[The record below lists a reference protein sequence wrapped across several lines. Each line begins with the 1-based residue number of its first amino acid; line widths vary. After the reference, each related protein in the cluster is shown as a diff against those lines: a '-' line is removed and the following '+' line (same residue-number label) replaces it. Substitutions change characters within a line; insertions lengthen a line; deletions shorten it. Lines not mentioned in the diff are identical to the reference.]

1 MEIQFRIR
9 YKDSQAVDTG
19 GVARDLFS
27 VFWDIAYL
35 RTFDGG
41 NSLTPTV
48 HPHMDMSIYA
58 VLGSIISHG
67 QSSINWIFTH
77 LNSFS
82 CASSL
87 SKGS

>member
-1 MEIQFRIR
+1 MIKQKKYLWKNQFRIR

-35 RTFDGG
+35 RAFDGG

-48 HPHMDMSIYA
+48 HPHMEMSIYA

-67 QSSINWIFTH
+67 Y
-77 LNSFS
+77 
-82 CASSL
+82 L
-87 SKGS
+87 STGFLPI